1 VSDAPRAAR
10 LLRGRSV
17 ATFAATLA
25 WLLLASTPLR
35 GFAGTFVVTTT
46 SDNDE
51 ALPEQSTLR
60 DAVQLANLSPD
71 PTSTITFALGP
82 LDDDSIVLSDSL
94 DPLVVEKVLVIDASS
109 EEDLTIRGRT
119 TGQTLFEV
127 DSASSG
133 DAPQLTLVDLAPAG
147 GFVEIADANTLSFD
161 VDGDSFLTIDLSTDS
176 AIRDL
181 PPPGD
186 PPPPPVFGGSL
197 VKEGGGTLQLL
208 GLNTY
213 TGGTEIL
220 EGTLRGDTPSLQGD
234 IDVAG
239 GATLIFDHALERTHA
254 GNLDGAG
261 LIVKAGTG
269 TLTISGA
276 GDFSGELAIDN
287 GTLMASTT
295 VLPGNPDIVIADVGI
310 LVFDE
315 TGDAQTVATYAGEI
329 TSLSQGAGVLRKA
342 GDPTTLS
349 LVFGNFSGTT
359 EIEAGTLRDESNVI
373 RGNVELSPG
382 TVLVFAGEGTN
393 SGVISGSG
401 SVVKEGAGTVTLLG
415 DNVYGDGAG
424 GVDTTIKAGTLVGN
438 TTSLKNDIL
447 VEAGTLEFDQA
458 TIGTFAGT
466 IAGTGT
472 VRKSGAG
479 ALVLPDP
486 LAYTGPTVIS
496 AGQLVVNATLASPT
510 TVEAAGVLGG
520 TGTIAA
526 PVTVRGTVSPSQKG
540 TPFNVQSIEFR
551 PGSALEIDID
561 SDGTA
566 DKVTSTSTASCKRG
580 SGAVCDDSDPAIVQV
595 QLGQGDFSTG
605 TTATILEASSN
616 IEGKFVATP
625 QFASLGTVVEVD
637 ANQVNLTIGPRL
649 CDLAPPRVCE
659 FTDWAV
665 TPNQTSVAGALDDAD
680 PAPVGSD
687 MEAVIAE
694 LQKLTVPEL
703 PPTYDA
709 IGGESI
715 SGFTTTRLAMGE
727 RLERTLHRRM
737 RDVAW
742 GGSEA
747 FGVVDASIPVLP
759 GSGGPALASAAGAGS
774 ALYPGLWASK
784 RSGRMGSAA
793 TFDPAGGGPGFGGW
807 LDAWGI
813 VGSLDG
819 DGNSADVDYK
829 LAGTTLGLD
838 YRFTERWIAGLA
850 GGYAY
855 TTFDLNGRETN
866 SHAHN
871 AQAAL
876 YGGYFDP
883 RFYVGASARYSYGS
897 NESERRIT
905 IGTLDSVARGDFD
918 SNDFGARIEAGANV
932 VRFGRVTLQPLAAF
946 DWSQLGQDGFQETGA
961 DALDLDVDSETT
973 TSLLSSVGARLH
985 GRVELDEETSMV
997 PELRAMWL
1005 HEFGDR
1011 DRIVR
1016 GRLTGAL
1023 TGGDFRVLGAEAPRD
1038 SALVGL
1044 GWSATIGDAVRVFAD
1059 YDAIIDSRR
1068 LEHNFAL
1075 SVRVW
1080 F

>member
-1 VSDAPRAAR
+1 MSDAPLAAR
-10 LLRGRSV
+10 LLRGCSLAR
-17 ATFAATLA
+17 FAATLA
-25 WLLLASTPLR
+25 CLLLAGAPLP

-51 ALPEQSTLR
+51 ALPGQSTLR
-60 DAVQLANLSPD
+60 DAVGLANLSPD
-71 PTSTITFALGP
+71 DTSTITFVLGP

-109 EEDLTIRGRT
+109 EEDLSIRGRT

-147 GFVEIADANTLSFD
+147 GFIEIADANTLSFD
-161 VDGDSFLTIDLSTDS
+161 VDGDSFLSIDISTDS
-176 AIRDL
+176 TIRDL
-181 PPPGD
+181 PAPGD

-197 VKEGGGTLQLL
+197 VKDGGGTLQLL

-239 GATLIFDHALERTHA
+239 GATLIFDLALDSSHA

-261 LIVKAGTG
+261 LIVKAGAG
-269 TLTISGA
+269 TLTLSGA
-276 GDFSGELAIDN
+276 GDFSGELGIDN
-287 GTLMASTT
+287 GTLVVSTS
-295 VLPGNPDIVIADVGI
+295 VLPGIPDIVIADVGI

-329 TSLSQGAGVLRKA
+329 TSLSQGAGVLRKV

-349 LVFGNFSGTT
+349 LALGNFTGTT

-373 RGNVELSPG
+373 RGDVELSSG

-393 SGVISGSG
+393 SGVISGPG
-401 SVVKEGAGTVTLLG
+401 TVVKEGAGTVTLLG
-415 DNVYGDGAG
+415 SNTYGDGAG
-424 GVDTTIKAGTLVGN
+424 GVDTTIKGGTLVGN
-438 TTSLKNDIL
+438 TTSLKNDVSI
-447 VEAGTLEFDQA
+447 EAGTLQFDQPSD
-458 TIGTFAGT
+458 GTYSGT
-466 IAGTGT
+466 IAGAGGVT
-472 VRKSGAG
+472 KSGSG
-479 ALVLPDP
+479 TLVFPDP
-486 LAYTGPTVIS
+486 LAYTGSTVIS

-526 PVTVRGTVSPSQKG
+526 PVTVHGTVAPSTLNAPLRTQTLDFEG
-540 TPFNVQSIEFR
+540 GSVFEVDVA
-551 PGSALEIDID
+551 PGSNGDQIDVTGVANLKAGSRIRIVPASGDYVGSPTNVDVLVASAGVVGTFDGADDDLAFLATDLTYTANTVHLSVDFDDTASFTDFANTSNQNSVALALEEARANPTPDMVD
-561 SDGTA
+561 
-566 DKVTSTSTASCKRG
+566 V
-580 SGAVCDDSDPAIVQV
+580 
-595 QLGQGDFSTG
+595 
-605 TTATILEASSN
+605 LEAYL
-616 IEGKFVATP
+616 P
-625 QFASLGTVVEVD
+625 
-637 ANQVNLTIGPRL
+637 
-649 CDLAPPRVCE
+649 
-659 FTDWAV
+659 
-665 TPNQTSVAGALDDAD
+665 
-680 PAPVGSD
+680 
-687 MEAVIAE
+687 
-694 LQKLTVPEL
+694 LTVAEV

-715 SGFTTTRLAMGE
+715 SGFTTTRLAMGD

-737 RDVAW
+737 RDVGW

-747 FGVVDASIPVLP
+747 FMVADTATPAVP
-759 GSGGPALASAAGAGS
+759 GLDGIALAFAPGVGS
-774 ALYPGLWASK
+774 ALAPRLWATTQT
-784 RSGRMGSAA
+784 GRMGSAA

-813 VGSLDG
+813 VGNLDG
-819 DGNSADVDYK
+819 DGNSADLDYK

-850 GGYAY
+850 AGYAY
-855 TTFDLNGRETN
+855 TTFDLNERKTSSKAN
-866 SHAHN
+866 N

-905 IGTLDSVARGDFD
+905 IGTLNRVASGDFD
-918 SNDFGARIEAGANV
+918 SHDFGARIEAGTNV
-932 VRFGRVTLQPLAAF
+932 VRFGSATLQPLAAF
-946 DWSQLGQDGFQETGA
+946 DWSQLGQDGFSETGA
-961 DALDLDVDSETT
+961 GALDLDVDSETT
-973 TSLLSSVGARLH
+973 TSLLLSVGARLH
-985 GRVELDEETSMV
+985 GRFEIDEETSMV

-1016 GRLTGAL
+1016 GRLNGAV
-1023 TGGDFRVLGAEAPRD
+1023 TGGDFRVRGAESPRD
-1038 SALVGL
+1038 SALLGL
-1044 GWSATIGDAVRVFAD
+1044 GWAATIGDAVRLFAD
-1059 YDAIIDSRR
+1059 YDAIVDSRR

-1075 SVRVW
+1075 TVRVW

>member
-1 VSDAPRAAR
+1 
-10 LLRGRSV
+10 
-17 ATFAATLA
+17 
-25 WLLLASTPLR
+25 
-35 GFAGTFVVTTT
+35 
-46 SDNDE
+46 
-51 ALPEQSTLR
+51 
-60 DAVQLANLSPD
+60 
-71 PTSTITFALGP
+71 
-82 LDDDSIVLSDSL
+82 VLSDSL

-109 EEDLTIRGRT
+109 EEDLSIRGRT

-147 GFVEIADANTLSFD
+147 GFIEIADANTLSFD
-161 VDGDSFLTIDLSTDS
+161 VDGDSFLSIDISTDS
-176 AIRDL
+176 TIRDL
-181 PPPGD
+181 PAPGD

-197 VKEGGGTLQLL
+197 VKDGGGTLQLL

-220 EGTLRGDTPSLQGD
+220 EGTLRGDTPSLPGD

-239 GATLIFDHALERTHA
+239 GATLIFDLALDSSHA

-261 LIVKAGTG
+261 LI
-269 TLTISGA
+269 
-276 GDFSGELAIDN
+276 
-287 GTLMASTT
+287 
-295 VLPGNPDIVIADVGI
+295 IADVGI

-329 TSLSQGAGVLRKA
+329 TSLSQGAGVLRKV

-349 LVFGNFSGTT
+349 LALGNFTGTT

-373 RGNVELSPG
+373 RGDVELSSG

-393 SGVISGSG
+393 SGVISGPG
-401 SVVKEGAGTVTLLG
+401 TVVKEGAGTVTLLG
-415 DNVYGDGAG
+415 NNTYGDGAG
-424 GVDTTIKAGTLVGN
+424 GVDTTIKGGTLVGN
-438 TTSLKNDIL
+438 TTSLKNDVSI
-447 VEAGTLEFDQA
+447 EAGTLQFDQPSD
-458 TIGTFAGT
+458 GTYSGT
-466 IAGTGT
+466 IAGAGGVT
-472 VRKSGAG
+472 KSGSG
-479 ALVLPDP
+479 TLVFPDP
-486 LAYTGPTVIS
+486 LAYTGSTVIS

-526 PVTVRGTVSPSQKG
+526 PVTVHGTVAPSTLNAPLRTQTLDFEG
-540 TPFNVQSIEFR
+540 GSVFEVDVA
-551 PGSALEIDID
+551 PGSNGDQIDVTGVANLKAGSRIRIVPASGDYVGSPTNVDVLVASAGVVGTFDGADDDLAFLATDLTYTANTVHLSVDFDDTASFTDFANTSNQNSVALALEEARANPTPDMVD
-561 SDGTA
+561 
-566 DKVTSTSTASCKRG
+566 V
-580 SGAVCDDSDPAIVQV
+580 
-595 QLGQGDFSTG
+595 
-605 TTATILEASSN
+605 LEAYL
-616 IEGKFVATP
+616 P
-625 QFASLGTVVEVD
+625 
-637 ANQVNLTIGPRL
+637 
-649 CDLAPPRVCE
+649 
-659 FTDWAV
+659 
-665 TPNQTSVAGALDDAD
+665 
-680 PAPVGSD
+680 
-687 MEAVIAE
+687 
-694 LQKLTVPEL
+694 LTVAEV

-715 SGFTTTRLAMGE
+715 SGFTTTRLAMGD

-737 RDVAW
+737 RDVGW

-747 FGVVDASIPVLP
+747 FMVADTATPAVP
-759 GSGGPALASAAGAGS
+759 GLDGIALAFAPGVGS
-774 ALYPGLWASK
+774 ALAPRLWATTQT
-784 RSGRMGSAA
+784 GRMGSAA

-813 VGSLDG
+813 VGNLDG
-819 DGNSADVDYK
+819 DGNSADLDYK

-850 GGYAY
+850 AGYAY
-855 TTFDLNGRETN
+855 TTFDLNERKTSSKAN
-866 SHAHN
+866 N

-905 IGTLDSVARGDFD
+905 IGTLNRVASGDFD
-918 SNDFGARIEAGANV
+918 SHDFGARIEAGTNV
-932 VRFGRVTLQPLAAF
+932 VRFGSATLQPLAAF
-946 DWSQLGQDGFQETGA
+946 DWSQLGQDGFSETGA
-961 DALDLDVDSETT
+961 GALDLDVDSETT
-973 TSLLSSVGARLH
+973 TSLLLSVGARLH
-985 GRVELDEETSMV
+985 GRFEIDEETSMV

-1016 GRLTGAL
+1016 GRLNGAV
-1023 TGGDFRVLGAEAPRD
+1023 TGGDFRVRGAESPRD
-1038 SALVGL
+1038 SALLGL
-1044 GWSATIGDAVRVFAD
+1044 GWAATIGDAVRLFAD
-1059 YDAIIDSRR
+1059 YDAIVDSRR

-1075 SVRVW
+1075 TVRVW